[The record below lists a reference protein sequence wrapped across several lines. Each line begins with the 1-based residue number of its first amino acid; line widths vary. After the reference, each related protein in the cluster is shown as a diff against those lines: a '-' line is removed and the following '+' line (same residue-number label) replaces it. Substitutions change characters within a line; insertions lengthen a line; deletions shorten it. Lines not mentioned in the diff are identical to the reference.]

1 MIITSLAE
9 DVLKDLENTDATK
22 TLMYH
27 AYEDS
32 EKVSEISFHIDK
44 REDRSSP
51 PRVEYDDYYEEF
63 YLQDCDYD
71 EYYGYGFP
79 YSSDPTLF
87 LEMFDIIKPII
98 ADENYED
105 REIVLEDHGVMIVCY
120 MWTIREDDHPDVF
133 QKLRTLFRKI
143 VEEQA

>member
-1 MIITSLAE
+1 MIATSLAE

-22 TLMYH
+22 EVIYR

-32 EKVSEISFHIDK
+32 REVSDISFHIDK

-51 PRVEYDDYYEEF
+51 PRVEYDEYYEDF
-63 YLQDCDYD
+63 YLQDCDYN

-79 YSSDPTLF
+79 YSSDKRLF

-105 REIVLEDHGVMIVCY
+105 REIVLEDHGLMIVCY

-133 QKLRTLFRKI
+133 QKLRTIFRTI

>member
-1 MIITSLAE
+1 MIIISLAE

-22 TLMYH
+22 EVIYR

-32 EKVSEISFHIDK
+32 REVSDISFHIDK
-44 REDRSSP
+44 REDRSAP
-51 PRVEYDDYYEEF
+51 PRVEYDDYSDDF
-63 YLQDCDYD
+63 YLPDCDD
-71 EYYGYGFP
+71 TYYGYGFP

-105 REIVLEDHGVMIVCY
+105 RQIVLEDHGVMIVCY

-133 QKLRTLFRKI
+133 QKLRTIFRTI